1 MKKFAL
7 AFAAGSLALG
17 GLATAAPAAAD
28 PPRWAPAHGKR
39 AKDRAMYDSRGY
51 YVQPRRIDRSSY
63 MWRGRDG
70 RYYCKRDNGTTGLV
84 IGAGVGALAGH
95 ELAGRGDKTLGA
107 ILGGAVGAVLGR
119 EIDRGSLSCR

>member
-1 MKKFAL
+1 MKKLAL
-7 AFAAGSLALG
+7 AFAAGTMALT
-17 GLATAAPAAAD
+17 GLGTAAPAAAD
-28 PPRWAPAHGKR
+28 PPPWAPAHGKR

-51 YVQPRRIDRSSY
+51 YVTPRRITRDSY
-63 MWRGRDG
+63 MWRGHDG

-95 ELAGRGDKTLGA
+95 ELAGRGDKTLGVL
-107 ILGGAVGAVLGR
+107 LGAAVGGVIGR